1 MLKIHIYNHFVN
13 EMKASK
19 IFTRYVQRSYRICTN
34 IYNVV
39 ELVSIL
45 LEQKNLKRVK

>member
-13 EMKASK
+13 GMKAK